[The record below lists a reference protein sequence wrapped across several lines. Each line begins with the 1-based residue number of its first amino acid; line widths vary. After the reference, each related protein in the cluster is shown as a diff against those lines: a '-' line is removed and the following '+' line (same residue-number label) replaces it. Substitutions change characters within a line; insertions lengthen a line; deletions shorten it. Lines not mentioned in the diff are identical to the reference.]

1 MLLLVMAQQG
11 AVVHELSHFSGLGSA
26 RLHVHS
32 SGGVAE
38 NTCSEC
44 PAFAQVVTP
53 AFSHSI
59 QVPPLGRAEAER
71 SPEPLYARHTA
82 LGFTPRSRGPP
93 SRS

>member
-11 AVVHELSHFSGLGSA
+11 AVVHELSHLSGLGSVE
-26 RLHVHS
+26 RHLHAA
-32 SGGVAE
+32 SGAVE
-38 NTCSEC
+38 TTCSQC
-44 PAFAQVVTP
+44 PAFAQVVSP

-59 QVPPLGRAEAER
+59 QTPLLGRAEAER